1 MMNLIDAI
9 VKPLSPAWALKRA
22 HSRQML
28 AFYEAARPTRTRRNP
43 KDNRS
48 GNNLTDGAAETL
60 RGQARHLEQNHDLA
74 RGVLTCLVNNVVGA
88 KGIGVEF
95 QPKNLDGSV
104 NKELADA
111 LNWYFNEWGRK
122 PETTGEYS
130 WAKTQRMMAR
140 AWFRDGEVLS
150 KSLLGNVPLLSHN
163 TIVPYSLE
171 LLEADHIADVNE
183 PGKGII
189 QGIERNQWGQ
199 PRFMYIYDQHPGDA
213 FGFKMKYRRIAAE
226 DIDHLKMADR
236 IRQNRGVSIFAA
248 VMNRLNDLKDYE
260 ESERVAARISA
271 AMAMY
276 IQKGS
281 PDSYVQS
288 QDADEEDREFPVS
301 PGIVFDNLAPGE
313 KVETIQSNRPSQL
326 LQPFRDSMLKA
337 IASGSSAGYSTISK
351 NYDGTYSAQR
361 QELVE
366 QWVNYAAL
374 SADFID
380 SFVAP
385 VVRRFIKIAVMTGA
399 IRVSPKVDRDTLM
412 DVDYLTP
419 AMPWIDPKKEAEGHE
434 ANLRLRITSPQKIIR
449 SRGDNPDEVLDQIQ
463 QWQTKLNDRDIKVEP
478 EPANERAFSSQE
490 EGEDA

>member
-1 MMNLIDAI
+1 MNLIDSLI
-9 VKPLSPAWALKRA
+9 KPLAPSWALKRA
-22 HSRQML
+22 QSRHML
-28 AFYEAARPTRTRRNP
+28 ALYESAKPTRTRRNP
-43 KDNRS
+43 SDNRS
-48 GNNLTDGAAETL
+48 GNALTEGAAETM
-60 RGQARHLEQNHDLA
+60 RGQARHLEQNHDLC
-74 RGVLTCLVNNVVGA
+74 RGILTCLVNNVVGP

-95 QPKNLDGSV
+95 QPKNSDGTV
-104 NKELADA
+104 NKALADE
-111 LNWYFNEWGRK
+111 LNWYFAEWGRR

-130 WAKTQRMMAR
+130 WARTQRMMAR
-140 AWFRDGEVLS
+140 SWFRDGEVLS
-150 KSLLGNVPLLSHN
+150 KSIMGNVPLLQHA
-163 TIVPYSLE
+163 TMVPYSLE
-171 LLEADHIADVNE
+171 LLEADHIADLNDE
-183 PGKGII
+183 GRNII
-189 QGIERNQWGQ
+189 QGIERNQWGRT
-199 PRFMYIYDQHPGDA
+199 RFVYLYDQHPGDA
-213 FGFKMKYRRIAAE
+213 SGFRMRYRRTAAE
-226 DIDHLKMADR
+226 DVDHLKMTDR

-248 VMNRLNDLKDYE
+248 VMGRLNDLKDYE

-281 PDSYVQS
+281 PELYVGS
-288 QDADEEDREFPVS
+288 QGEEEEDREFPVS
-301 PGIVFDNLAPGE
+301 PGTVFDNLMPGE

-337 IASGSSAGYSTISK
+337 IASGTGAGNSTISK

-374 SADFID
+374 SDEFI
-380 SFVAP
+380 SGFVAP
-385 VVRRFIKIAVMTGA
+385 VVRRFIRLA
-399 IRVSPKVDRDTLM
+399 IMSGRVTVPAGVDRDTLM

-463 QWQTKLNDRDIKVEP
+463 QWNQKLEERSIKVEP

-490 EGEDA
+490 DE